1 MIKDALLAY
10 FHFAA
15 IIMLFAFLTVEAML
29 LRNPLDAAGVRLIAR
44 VDAWYGASAV
54 LILVSGLLRWYFGA
68 KGSAF
73 YNPNPIFHAK
83 VTLFVLVG
91 VLSIK
96 PTLQFLR
103 WSRELKQNAAFLP
116 PLEQQK
122 KARRWV
128 MIQLHLAAFIPL
140 LAVLMA
146 RGIGHS

>member
-10 FHFAA
+10 FHFAS
-15 IIMLFAFLTVEAML
+15 IFLLFAFLTVEAML
-29 LRNPLDAAGVRLIAR
+29 LRHPLYTARLRLVAR

-54 LILVSGLLRWYFGA
+54 MVLASGVLRWFFGA

-73 YNPNPIFHAK
+73 YNSNPVFHTK
-83 VTLFVLVG
+83 ITLFVLVG
-91 VLSIK
+91 LLSIK
-96 PTLQFLR
+96 PTIQILR

-116 PLEQQK
+116 PVDAQK
-122 KARRWV
+122 SVRRLV
-128 MIQLHLAAFIPL
+128 MVQIHLAALIPL

>member
-15 IIMLFAFLTVEAML
+15 IFLLFAFLTVEAMM
-29 LRNPLDAAGVRLIAR
+29 LRNPLDTAGVRLVAR

-54 LILVSGLLRWYFGA
+54 MVLISGLLRWFMGA

-73 YNPNPIFHAK
+73 YNPNPVFHAK

-91 VLSIK
+91 LLSIK

-103 WSRELKQNAAFLP
+103 WSRELKQNASFLP
-116 PLEQQK
+116 PLDEQK
-122 KARRWV
+122 KLRRLV
-128 MIQLHLAAFIPL
+128 MIQLHLAAIIPL

>member
-15 IIMLFAFLTVEAML
+15 IFLLFAFLTVEAML
-29 LRNPLDAAGVRLIAR
+29 LRNPLDTVGVRLIAR

-54 LILVSGLLRWYFGA
+54 MVLISGLLRWFMGA

-73 YNPNPIFHAK
+73 YNPNPVFHAK

-91 VLSIK
+91 LLSIK

-103 WSRELKQNAAFLP
+103 WSRELKQNASFLP
-116 PLEQQK
+116 PLDEQK
-122 KARRWV
+122 KLRRLV
-128 MIQLHLAAFIPL
+128 MIQLHLAAIIPL

>member
-15 IIMLFAFLTVEAML
+15 IFLLFAFLTVEAML
-29 LRNPLDAAGVRLIAR
+29 LRNPLDSAGVRLIAR

-68 KGSAF
+68 KGSGF
-73 YNPNPIFHAK
+73 YNANPFFHAK
-83 VTLFVLVG
+83 VTLFVVVG
-91 VLSIK
+91 LLSIK

-103 WSRELKQNAAFLP
+103 WSRQQKQDGAFLP
-116 PLEQQK
+116 TGDEQK
-122 KARRWV
+122 KLRRLV

-146 RGIGHS
+146 RGIGH